1 MDDVSV
7 NLFLV
12 QVAVIFLPGIIWAKL
27 DATYAAKVKPSE
39 IEFVVRAFVF
49 GLTVYVVEYMVFEW
63 LHWPFPIVDL
73 AAADSHEVL
82 TAPIAH
88 EVLGAVGISLIMALL
103 WLYASTY
110 KLLTRFLQLIKA
122 TKKYG
127 DEDVWDFMLNSGE
140 AAVEYAHVRDLDHG
154 FLYAGWVDTFSE
166 TDKLRELVLL
176 RVIVYNLD
184 GEQLYETPRLY
195 LARAP
200 EKINIEFPHEAGG

>member
-1 MDDVSV
+1 MDDTDV
-7 NLFLV
+7 NLFLL
-12 QVAVIFLPGIIWAKL
+12 QLAVIFLPGIIWARL
-27 DATYAAKVKPSE
+27 DAAYAAKVKPSE

-49 GLTVYVVEYMVFEW
+49 GLTVYAVEYTVFSW
-63 LHWPFPIVDL
+63 WHQPFAIADL
-73 AAADSHEVL
+73 AAADSKQVV
-82 TAPIAH
+82 TAQIAR
-88 EVLGAVGISLIMALL
+88 EIVWALVISLILAMI

-140 AAVEYAHVRDLDHG
+140 AAVEYAHVRDLENG

-166 TDKLRELVLL
+166 TEKLRELVLL
-176 RVIVYNLD
+176 RAVVYNLD
-184 GEQLYETPRLY
+184 GIKLYETPRLY

-200 EKINIEFPHEAGG
+200 EKINIEFPYVTP

>member
-63 LHWPFPIVDL
+63 LRWPFPIVDL

-82 TAPIAH
+82 TAP
-88 EVLGAVGISLIMALL
+88 MYLL
-103 WLYASTY
+103 
-110 KLLTRFLQLIKA
+110 
-122 TKKYG
+122 
-127 DEDVWDFMLNSGE
+127 
-140 AAVEYAHVRDLDHG
+140 
-154 FLYAGWVDTFSE
+154 
-166 TDKLRELVLL
+166 
-176 RVIVYNLD
+176 
-184 GEQLYETPRLY
+184 TPRLIGSGSGS
-195 LARAP
+195 
-200 EKINIEFPHEAGG
+200 ENFS

>member
-1 MDDVSV
+1 M

-12 QVAVIFLPGIIWAKL
+12 QVAVIFLPGIIWARL

-39 IEFVVRAFVF
+39 VEFVVRAFVF
-49 GLTVYVVEYMVFEW
+49 GLTVYVVEYMLFSW
-63 LHWPFPIVDL
+63 WHWPFPIVDL
-73 AAADSHEVL
+73 AAADSQEVL
-82 TAPIAH
+82 TPPIAH
-88 EVLGAVGISLIMALL
+88 EVLGAVGISLILALI
-103 WLYASTY
+103 WLDASTY

-140 AAVEYAHVRDLDHG
+140 AAVEYAHVRDLDNG

-184 GEQLYETPRLY
+184 GIKLYETPRLY

-200 EKINIEFPHEAGG
+200 EKINIEFPYV